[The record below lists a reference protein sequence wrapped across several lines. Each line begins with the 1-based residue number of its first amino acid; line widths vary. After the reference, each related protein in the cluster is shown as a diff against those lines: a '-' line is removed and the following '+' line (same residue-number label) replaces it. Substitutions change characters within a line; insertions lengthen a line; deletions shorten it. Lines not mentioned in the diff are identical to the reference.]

1 MALNRKKIIGMLKE
15 GYSYSEICASQN
27 CSKRDISQLA
37 RRLRNMDIDAG
48 ALAALSEEELRQLV
62 THSSER
68 ENNYIKPDLDYICR
82 ELKRPKVT
90 RKLLWYEYGNTTV
103 PEGMQLYQ
111 YSQFCKLIESRLAK
125 EGATMHI
132 KHTAARCT
140 FVDWAGEVL
149 YCRDRIT
156 GSDMKVYLFVASL
169 PYSSYLYAEG
179 FFDLTQRSW
188 LLAHEHAFEFFGG
201 VSYIL
206 VPDQCST
213 ATDRTPIYV
222 TKINETYQD
231 FAEHYSTAVVPAR
244 RSRPRDKSVVEGA
257 VSICEQ
263 WIIAGLRN
271 QVFFS
276 LAELNEAILEK
287 VGWLN
292 GRSFKERDGSRL
304 SIFEAEEKHLLKA
317 LPHARY
323 EHFEMRQA
331 KVSPDYHVQVDYMR
345 YSVDFNLIKQTLDVR
360 VSDNRIKI
368 YHSGVLVAEHARLYG
383 RKGQFSTVRDH
394 MPPNH
399 QHCVS
404 AWSPE
409 RFTKWA
415 KNVGPATEVVIGDI
429 LASKVIV
436 EQAFVTCSNILGL
449 AKRGRSDYLERACKQ
464 ISENSV
470 GATVSYTMVKNLME
484 AIAKATEIMTGDSSV
499 DITSNSADAGI
510 GRTRGADYYRRDR
523 DEEDK
528 SDNTHQ

>member
-1 MALNRKKIIGMLKE
+1 MALNRKRIIEMLKE
-15 GYSYSEICASQN
+15 GYSYSEICAVQN
-27 CSKRDISQLA
+27 CSRRDIAQLA
-37 RRLRNMDIDAG
+37 RGLRDMDIGTD
-48 ALAALSEEELRQLV
+48 ALAALSEEELRQLMAP
-62 THSSER
+62 SSKR
-68 ENNYIKPDLDYICR
+68 EDNYVKPDLDYICR

-103 PEGMQLYQ
+103 AEGMQLYQ
-111 YSQFCKLIESRLAK
+111 YSQFCKLIESHLAK

-149 YCRDRIT
+149 YCKDRIT

-169 PYSSYLYAEG
+169 PYSSYFFAEG
-179 FFDLTQRSW
+179 FFDLSQRSW

-201 VSYIL
+201 VSHIL

-222 TKINETYQD
+222 TKINDTYQN

-244 RSRPRDKSVVEGA
+244 RRRPRDKSVVEGA
-257 VSICEQ
+257 VSISEQ
-263 WIIAGLRN
+263 WIIASLRN

-287 VGWLN
+287 VNWLN
-292 GRSFKERDGSRL
+292 ERPFKERDGSRL
-304 SIFEAEEKHLLKA
+304 SIYETEEKHLLKA
-317 LPHARY
+317 LPPARY

-345 YSVDFNLIKQTLDVR
+345 YSVDYNLIKKTVDVR
-360 VSDNRIKI
+360 VSDNRVRI
-368 YHSGVLVAEHARLYG
+368 YHAGVLVSEHVRLYG
-383 RKGQFSTVRDH
+383 RKGQFSTILEH

-399 QHCVS
+399 QHYDS
-404 AWSPE
+404 AWSWE

-415 KNVGPATEVVIGDI
+415 RNIGPATEVVIADI

-436 EQAFVTCSNILGL
+436 EQSFVTCSNILGL
-449 AKRGRSDYLERACKQ
+449 ARKGRSEYLERACRK
-464 ISENSV
+464 ISENS
-470 GATVSYTMVKNLME
+470 AHSAVSYTMVKNLME
-484 AIAKATEIMTGDSSV
+484 AIAKATEIMAGDSPR
-499 DITSNSADAGI
+499 DIAGNDADVGI
-510 GRTRGADYYRRDR
+510 GRTRGAGYYRRDK
-523 DEEDK
+523 DEEDGNG
-528 SDNTHQ
+528 DTF

>member
-1 MALNRKKIIGMLKE
+1 MALNRKKIIEMLRE
-15 GYSYSEICASQN
+15 GYSYSEISTSQN
-27 CSKRDISQLA
+27 CSRRDIAQLA
-37 RRLRNMDIDAG
+37 RRLRDVDISTD
-48 ALAALSEEELRQLV
+48 ALAELSEEELRQLV

-68 ENNYIKPDLDYICR
+68 EDNYIKPDLDYICR

-103 PEGMQLYQ
+103 PDGMQLYQ
-111 YSQFCKLIESRLAK
+111 YSQFCKLIESHLAK

-132 KHTAARCT
+132 KHTAAKCT
-140 FVDWAGEVL
+140 FVDWCGDVL
-149 YCRDRIT
+149 FTRDRIT

-201 VSYIL
+201 VSHIL

-222 TKINETYQD
+222 TKINTTYQD
-231 FAEHYSTAVVPAR
+231 FAEHYSTAVIPAR
-244 RSRPRDKSVVEGA
+244 RRRPRDKSVVEGA

-263 WIIAGLRN
+263 WIIASLRD

-276 LAELNEAILEK
+276 LAELNEAIRGK
-287 VGWLN
+287 VNWLN
-292 GRSFKERDGSRL
+292 ARPFKERDGSRL
-304 SIFEAEEKHLLKA
+304 SIFEAEERHLLKA
-317 LPHARY
+317 LPPTRY
-323 EHFEMRQA
+323 EHFEMKQA

-345 YSVDFNLIKQTLDVR
+345 YSVNYKLIKQTVDVR
-360 VSDNRIKI
+360 VSDSRIKI
-368 YHSGVLVAEHARLYG
+368 YHAGVLIAEHARLYG
-383 RKGQFSTVRDH
+383 RKGQFSTIFEH

-399 QHCVS
+399 QHYDS

-415 KNVGPATEVVIGDI
+415 RNIGPATEMVISDI
-429 LASKVIV
+429 LASKVII

-449 AKRGRSDYLERACKQ
+449 AKKGRSEYLERACRQ
-464 ISENSV
+464 ISENS
-470 GATVSYTMVKNLME
+470 ANSAVSYTMVKNLME
-484 AIAKATEIMTGDSSV
+484 AIAKTAQIMKDEYIE
-499 DITSNSADAGI
+499 DIASNEAVAGI
-510 GRTRGADYYRRDR
+510 GRTRGADYYRRDK
-523 DEEDK
+523 DEESAND
-528 SDNTHQ
+528 DTDR

>member
-1 MALNRKKIIGMLKE
+1 MALNRKKIIEMLRE
-15 GYSYSEICASQN
+15 GYSYSEICAVEN
-27 CSKRDISQLA
+27 CSRRDIAQLA
-37 RRLRNMDIDAG
+37 GWLKDVGIDSG
-48 ALAALSEEELRQLV
+48 ALAVLSDEELRQLIA
-62 THSSER
+62 HSSEHAD
-68 ENNYIKPDLDYICR
+68 NYIKPDLDYICR
-82 ELKRPKVT
+82 ELKRLKVT

-103 PEGMQLYQ
+103 PEGLQLYQ
-111 YSQFCKLIESRLAK
+111 YSQFCKLIELHLAK

-132 KHTAARCT
+132 KHTPARCT
-140 FVDWAGEVL
+140 FVDWAGDTL

-179 FFDLTQRSW
+179 FFDLKERSW

-222 TKINETYQD
+222 TKINDTYQD

-244 RSRPRDKSVVEGA
+244 RRRPRDKSVVEGA

-263 WIIAGLRN
+263 WIIAAVRN

-276 LAELNEAILEK
+276 LAELNEVIFEK
-287 VGWLN
+287 VNWLN
-292 GRSFKERDGSRL
+292 ERPFKERDGSRL
-304 SIFEAEEKHLLKA
+304 SIFEAEEQHLLKA

-345 YSVDFNLIKQTLDVR
+345 YSVDFKLIKQIVGVR

-368 YHSGVLVAEHARLYG
+368 YHSGILIAEHVRLYG
-383 RKGQFSTVRDH
+383 RKGQFSTIHAH

-399 QHCVS
+399 QHYDS

-415 KNVGPATEVVIGDI
+415 KNIGPATEAVIGDI

-449 AKRGRSDYLERACKQ
+449 AKKGSSEYLERACER
-464 ISENSV
+464 ISANS
-470 GATVSYTMVKNLME
+470 AHTALSYTMVKNLME
-484 AIAKATEIMTGDSSV
+484 AIAKAGDVMAGDSA
-499 DITSNSADAGI
+499 DNIASNEVDAGI
-510 GRTRGADYYRRDR
+510 GRTRGADYYRRNKDK
-523 DEEDK
+523 EDG
-528 SDNTHQ
+528 SGDTH